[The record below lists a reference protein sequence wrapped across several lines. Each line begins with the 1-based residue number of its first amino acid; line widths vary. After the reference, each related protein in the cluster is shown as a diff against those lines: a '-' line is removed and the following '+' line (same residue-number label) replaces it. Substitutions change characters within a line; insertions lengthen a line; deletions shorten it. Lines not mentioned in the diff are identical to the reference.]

1 MQNILF
7 VTIYRM
13 FFQSCQDSV
22 IKAYKDKMYDQTPV
36 IMSRLVSLIVD

>member
-13 FFQSCQDSV
+13 LFQSCQDSM
-22 IKAYKDKMYDQTPV
+22 IKAYKNKMY
-36 IMSRLVSLIVD
+36 S